1 MKMEEESGLVIQ
13 IEDITNLEKK
23 DAQLRQ
29 AQKME
34 SIGNLASGLAHDFN
48 NALGGIIGTVSLLHH
63 SKNNNNITNERLQ
76 FCIET
81 IEKSAKKASGIVDQ
95 LMSISRHNTAPAS
108 VMCLSEAITNVLKIC
123 ETTFDKSIEIK
134 FAPGN
139 ERAYIIGDATQ
150 IEQVLLNIFVNASHA
165 MTIMRPE
172 AEHEG
177 GTLSIK
183 INKTN
188 ISGFFDSHS
197 SEMRS
202 GKYWNIRI
210 HDTGIGIPKNIQEKI
225 FDPFFTTKQQENGTG
240 LGLSMVYNIIN
251 SHNGS
256 INLYSEQ
263 GEGTTF
269 NIYLPAIDP
278 EKAKKKK
285 DEPANAITKGK
296 GKILIVD
303 DEDIMLNTASLMLE
317 EAGYSTTLCSSG
329 SEAIEIYKKSPEKF
343 DAVILDMSMPKLSGK
358 ETYIEMKKINP
369 EIKAIIASGFEN
381 KKVDSTLA
389 LGANAFIRKPY
400 EIYQFTSLLAKVIS
414 E

>member
-1 MKMEEESGLVIQ
+1 
-13 IEDITNLEKK
+13 
-23 DAQLRQ
+23 
-29 AQKME
+29 
-34 SIGNLASGLAHDFN
+34 
-48 NALGGIIGTVSLLHH
+48 
-63 SKNNNNITNERLQ
+63 
-76 FCIET
+76 
-81 IEKSAKKASGIVDQ
+81 
-95 LMSISRHNTAPAS
+95 
-108 VMCLSEAITNVLKIC
+108 MCLSEAITNVLKIC
-123 ETTFDKSIEIK
+123 ETTFDKSIEIE
-134 FAPGN
+134 FVPGG
-139 ERAYIIGDATQ
+139 EQAYIIGDVTQ
-150 IEQVLLNIFVNASHA
+150 IEQVLLNLFVNANHA

-172 AEHEG
+172 TENEG

-188 ISGFFDSHS
+188 ISGFFDSKS

-210 HDTGIGIPKNIQEKI
+210 HDTGVGIPKNIQEKI

-256 INLYSEQ
+256 INLYSEH

-285 DEPANAITKGK
+285 GEPANAITRGK

-303 DEDIMLNTASLMLE
+303 DEDIMLNTASFMLK
-317 EAGYSTTLCSSG
+317 EAGYSTNLCSSG
-329 SEAIEIYKKSPEKF
+329 SEAIEVYKKSPEEF

-369 EIKAIIASGFEN
+369 DIKAIIASGFEN
-381 KKVDSTLA
+381 KKVDSTLE
-389 LGANAFIRKPY
+389 LGANAYIKKPY
-400 EIYQFTSLLAKVIS
+400 EIYQFTSLLAQVIS
-414 E
+414 EENNA